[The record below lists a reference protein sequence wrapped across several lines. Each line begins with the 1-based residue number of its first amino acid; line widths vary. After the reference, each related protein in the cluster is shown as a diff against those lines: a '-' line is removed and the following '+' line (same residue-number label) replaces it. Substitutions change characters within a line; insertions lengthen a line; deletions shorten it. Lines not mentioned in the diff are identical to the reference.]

1 MQHKQVKTVKE
12 IFVDWYKHTKIMNVL
27 KVNLGIDAAKDSSEC
42 NLSVLTAEL
51 EVKVIASKLF
61 LNTESGLKELI
72 KWQEKNHPA
81 GCTKVH
87 AVIEASGVY
96 HERFALGLQQA
107 GYCVSVVLPNKAKKY
122 MESLGLKSKNDRI
135 DAKGLARMGCEQ
147 KLEEWSALSPF
158 YQKLRTY
165 TRLHEDIQQKRTDT
179 SNQLHALKHSAV
191 QMKDAI
197 KVLERLSSVFDKELA
212 RTKQLIYDH
221 IATSAE
227 VQEKMDKVCSIKGV
241 GTLTVAT
248 VVAEANGFDLIE
260 NIPQLVSYAGY
271 DVVEDQSGK
280 RRGKTK
286 ISKKG
291 NHHIRRILHM
301 PALNMVTYQVG
312 AMPALFDRTLDKH
325 GIKMKSYVALQR
337 KLLILIYTLW
347 KKNTAFDE
355 HYHKPVSARVEEV
368 ETSSR
373 HSLEEADITI

>member
-1 MQHKQVKTVKE
+1 
-12 IFVDWYKHTKIMNVL
+12 MNAL
-27 KVNLGIDAAKDSSEC
+27 KVNLGIDVAKDNCEC
-42 NLSVLTAEL
+42 NLSALTAQL
-51 EVKVIASKLF
+51 DVRVMASKVF
-61 LNTESGLKELI
+61 SNTEHGLKELLQWL
-72 KWQEKNHPA
+72 KKNCPA
-81 GCTKVH
+81 DCSKLHV
-87 AVIEASGVY
+87 VIEASGVY
-96 HERFALGLQQA
+96 HERFALGLQHAQH
-107 GYCVSVVLPNKAKKY
+107 CVSIVLPNKAKKY
-122 MESLGLKSKNDRI
+122 MESLGLKSKNDSI

-147 KLEEWSALSPF
+147 KLQEWSPLSPF

-165 TRLHEDIQQKRTDT
+165 TRLHEDLQQKKTDT
-179 SNQLHALKHSAV
+179 TNQLHSLKHSAV

-197 KVLERLSSVFDKELA
+197 KVLERLVDVFDKELA
-212 RTKQLIYDH
+212 KTKKLIDEH
-221 IATSAE
+221 ISTNKE
-227 VQEKMDKVCSIKGV
+227 VQEKMDKVCCIKGV

-312 AMPALFDRTLDKH
+312 TMPALFERTFSKH
-325 GIKMKSYVALQR
+325 KIKMKSYVALQR

-347 KKNTAFDE
+347 KKNEAFDE
-355 HYHKPVSARVEEV
+355 RYYKNISARVREV

-373 HSLEEADITI
+373 HSFAEADKAA